1 MKLKLHQVCLLTA
14 LIPLTILGLKS
25 LKVSFTGTEAVPK
38 SATIL
43 PLQFSTVETT
53 AVKPS
58 TNTPK
63 PLVKPKKQ
71 PNATTVLSK
80 QKNDQKSQGGL
91 LVSNR
96 TDHPVRVALLAQ
108 TPSQAGYN
116 NIPAHW
122 DFAPAEGSING
133 LNLSL
138 PEGKLKLTSGDILVV
153 FAQDGSRAYWGPY
166 VVGKTNSP
174 VWDKQAAQWQLIIKP

>member
-1 MKLKLHQVCLLTA
+1 MKLKRHQVCLLTA
-14 LIPLTILGLKS
+14 LIPLTIFGIKS
-25 LKVSFTGTEAVPK
+25 LNVSFTGTEAVPK

-53 AVKPS
+53 AVKPP

-63 PLVKPKKQ
+63 PQVKPITQ
-71 PNATTVLSK
+71 TNSTTVLSK
-80 QKNDQKSQGGL
+80 QTINQNSQGGL

-116 NIPAHW
+116 IPAHW

-138 PEGKLKLTSGDILVV
+138 PEGKLKLKLGDILVV
-153 FAQDGSRAYWGPY
+153 FAQDGSREYWGPY

-174 VWDKQAAQWQLIIKP
+174 VWDKQAAQWQLIIQP